1 MMISNF
7 KVENIC
13 KIPVLTRRRGRIMK
27 LKKWLS
33 EYKKIT
39 YAEYKAFSD
48 YDRWQWK
55 KSFDNSI
62 DVSKYMQVR
71 IGDQ

>member
-1 MMISNF
+1 MIISNF

-48 YDRWQWK
+48 YDRWA
-55 KSFDNSI
+55 
-62 DVSKYMQVR
+62 MEE
-71 IGDQ
+71 